1 MIDRDPRY
9 FAPVLNY
16 LRHGKLILDSNISP
30 EGVLEEAEFYNIT
43 HLIMLLKEN
52 IQRRDHCTT
61 VDNKQR
67 VYRVL
72 QCQENELTH
81 VSDHYN
87 IIKTLFHDY
96 LICIFLDGVYHE

>member
-1 MIDRDPRY
+1 M
-9 FAPVLNY
+9 NY

-81 VSDHYN
+81 VSEH
-87 IIKTLFHDY
+87 ITI
-96 LICIFLDGVYHE
+96 

>member
-1 MIDRDPRY
+1 MIDRDGRY
-9 FAPVLNY
+9 FSPVLNY
-16 LRHGKLILDSNISP
+16 LRHGKLILDNGISA

-43 HLIMLLKEN
+43 HLITLVKEH
-52 IQRRDHCTT
+52 IQKSLQTSV

-81 VSDHYN
+81 VCISINHVPWHKN
-87 IIKTLFHDY
+87 LVSIIL
-96 LICIFLDGVYHE
+96 